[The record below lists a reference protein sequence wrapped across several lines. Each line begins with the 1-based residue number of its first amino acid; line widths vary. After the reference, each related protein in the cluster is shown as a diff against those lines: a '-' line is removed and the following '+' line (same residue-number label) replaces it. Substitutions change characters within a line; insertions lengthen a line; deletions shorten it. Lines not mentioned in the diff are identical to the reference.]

1 MIWSK
6 YNYEYSSDKHG
17 RLLFNYLSG
26 AFLDINDKDLYRQIC
41 RIKANNG
48 NCDLLDDSNLKSFFI
63 DNGIICENDETNEDI
78 LFYNNLRLRTQ
89 QAYKTLTI
97 VPTLDCNLKCPYCY
111 EGLDKP
117 HISMNGNVVKHI
129 KQYIDTHIRK
139 QETRLLA
146 LIWYGGEP
154 LLEFDTIRDISEYI
168 KQKDIPFFGD
178 ITTNG
183 TLLTEDKLKE
193 FDKLNIRQVQISF
206 DGPKEHHNSKRFFA
220 NNKGTFDLL
229 MDKCKMLNTYV
240 GTHNN
245 FTVHIRI
252 NVDINN
258 KDNSAVLFRELKNKF
273 PLLSIYMAPLKQYH
287 SCSNS
292 VDCFSGDA
300 EVLDYMISLY
310 KDYGIDVVDYKS
322 VLRGMRPCMAELES
336 SIIIGPSGE
345 LYLCLNDVGDSKEIV
360 GNIVTGE
367 MNFSQLAKYRNGRL
381 TTYNESCAECNLLWM
396 CGGGCPNSQYRN
408 KYHGERNEVCTPLK
422 QKEMLNKYLDIRY
435 EIQNHTKD

>member
-26 AFLDINDKDLYRQIC
+26 VFLDLNDKELYRQIC
-41 RIKANNG
+41 RIKDNNG
-48 NCDLLDDSNLKSFFI
+48 NCDFSDDSELQSFLI

-78 LFYNNLRLRTQ
+78 LFYNNLKLRTQ
-89 QAYKTLTI
+89 QAYKTLTL
-97 VPTLDCNLKCPYCY
+97 VPTLDCNLRCPYCY
-111 EGLDKP
+111 EELDKP
-117 HISMNGNVVKHI
+117 HISMNSNVVKHI
-129 KQYIDTHIRK
+129 KHYIDTQVRK
-139 QETRLLA
+139 QKTRLLA

-154 LLEFDTIRDISEYI
+154 LLAFDTIRDISEYI
-168 KQKDIPFFGD
+168 KQSGISFFGD

-183 TLLTEDKLKE
+183 TLLTEEKLSE
-193 FDKLNIRQVQISF
+193 FDNLNIKQVQITF
-206 DGPKEHHNSKRFFA
+206 DGSKEHHDSKRFFA
-220 NNKGTFDLL
+220 SNKGTFDLL
-229 MDKCKMLNTYV
+229 MDRCKMLNTYV
-240 GTHNN
+240 ETHKD

-273 PLLSIYMAPLKQYH
+273 PLLNIYMAPLKQYH

-310 KDYGIDVVDYKS
+310 KDYGLDVVDHKS

-336 SIIIGPSGE
+336 SMIIGPSGE
-345 LYLCLNDVGDSKEIV
+345 LYLCLNDVGDAKEIV
-360 GNIVTGE
+360 GNIITGE
-367 MNFSQLAKYRNGRL
+367 RNFSQLAKYRNGRL
-381 TTYNESCAECNLLWM
+381 TTYNEGCAKCDLLWM
-396 CGGGCPNSQYRN
+396 CGGGCPNLQYRN
-408 KYHGERNEVCTPLK
+408 KYHGESNEVCSPLK
-422 QKEMLNKYLDIRY
+422 QREMLNKYLDIRY
-435 EIQNHTKD
+435 EIQNHTKN